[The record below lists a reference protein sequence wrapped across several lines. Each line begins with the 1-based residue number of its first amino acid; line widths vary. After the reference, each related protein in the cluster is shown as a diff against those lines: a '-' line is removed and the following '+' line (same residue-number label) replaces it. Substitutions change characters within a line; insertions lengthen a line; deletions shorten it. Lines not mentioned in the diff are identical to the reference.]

1 MNYCDMCTVTNVVC
15 SSSSLAE
22 SFGALWNAT
31 VTECLGRLSCLL
43 LPAPQVYDF
52 MIFMRKLGRREIDG
66 VKEKLLME
74 KFLGI

>member
-1 MNYCDMCTVTNVVC
+1 
-15 SSSSLAE
+15 
-22 SFGALWNAT
+22 
-31 VTECLGRLSCLL
+31 LL